1 MRLATWNVNSLTAR
15 LPRVT
20 EWIDLQHPDVLCM
33 QETKQAD
40 DKFPEEAFAELGYES
55 AHYGDGRWNG
65 VAIVSRVGLEGVTR
79 GFGTSD
85 DDAGTRIVSAQ
96 CAGTRVFSV
105 YVPNGRA
112 LDNEMYEVKLAW
124 LARLRAT
131 LDQTCPPGSSVAVCG
146 DFNVAP
152 DDGDVWDPAAFVG
165 ATHVS
170 EPERAALRSVEGWGL
185 DDVFRRFNDPGTFT
199 WWDYRAGDFH
209 QGRGLRI
216 DLVLV
221 SDDLVQ
227 RATGAFRDRRR
238 AQGTEAVRSCSRC
251 GGLRRLLIADGRMA
265 GWPGGAWPSP
275 RATVVAGSCT
285 LVIRF
290 SRTLGRRQEQPSL
303 LGQACGDSDGSNS
316 PYRRSRRRSRNG
328 TPSQMV
334 VIFSKSSGV
343 IACCTWDQLLAPSL
357 M

>member
-20 EWIDLQHPDVLCM
+20 EWLDLQQPDVLCM

-55 AHYGDGRWNG
+55 VHHGDGRWNG
-65 VAIVSRVGLEGVTR
+65 VAIVSRVGLSSVTR
-79 GFGTSD
+79 GFGTPD
-85 DDAGTRIVSAQ
+85 DEHGSRIVSAE
-96 CAGTRVFSV
+96 CAGTRVFCV
-105 YVPNGRA
+105 YVPNGRT
-112 LDNEMYEVKLAW
+112 LDNEMYPVKLDW
-124 LARLRAT
+124 LAQLRAT

-146 DFNVAP
+146 DFNVTP

-170 EPERAALRSVEGWGL
+170 EPERKALQKVEGWGL

-227 RATGAFRDRRR
+227 RATGAFRDRDARKGQKPSDH
-238 AQGTEAVRSCSRC
+238 APVVVDF
-251 GGLRRLLIADGRMA
+251 ADA
-265 GWPGGAWPSP
+265 
-275 RATVVAGSCT
+275 
-285 LVIRF
+285 
-290 SRTLGRRQEQPSL
+290 
-303 LGQACGDSDGSNS
+303 
-316 PYRRSRRRSRNG
+316 
-328 TPSQMV
+328 
-334 VIFSKSSGV
+334 
-343 IACCTWDQLLAPSL
+343 
-357 M
+357 

>member
-20 EWIDLQHPDVLCM
+20 EWIESQQPDVLCM

-85 DDAGTRIVSAQ
+85 DDAGRRIVSAQ
-96 CAGTRVFSV
+96 CAGTRVISV
-105 YVPNGRA
+105 YVPNGRS
-112 LDNEMYEVKLAW
+112 LDNDMYEVKLAW

-131 LDQTCPPGSSVAVCG
+131 LDQTYPPGASLAVCG

-227 RATGAFRDRRR
+227 RATGAFRDRDARKG
-238 AQGTEAVRSCSRC
+238 QK
-251 GGLRRLLIADGRMA
+251 
-265 GWPGGAWPSP
+265 PSDHAP
-275 RATVVAGSCT
+275 VVVDFAAS
-285 LVIRF
+285 
-290 SRTLGRRQEQPSL
+290 
-303 LGQACGDSDGSNS
+303 
-316 PYRRSRRRSRNG
+316 
-328 TPSQMV
+328 
-334 VIFSKSSGV
+334 
-343 IACCTWDQLLAPSL
+343 
-357 M
+357 